1 MDDEAII
8 EKKLLER
15 KQVST
20 HWRTG
25 PNFRDSIEYHEMM
38 DLAVDEHIHR
48 LEAMVLSEHLADDYY
63 DRTLD
68 LDTPKS
74 TWQMFKMLHA
84 TSWWLGW
91 LVNRWPVKYNTTHHR
106 CVVKVGRYVNYPEAH
121 VPIRNLGHPYLYED
135 VRALTDEE
143 IAERDAERARLEAE
157 VEAQRE
163 LVEVYLLVEETIDD
177 LAAATGLTRE
187 WFEDALAYDREFDLH
202 SKIYVIPQE
211 VV

>member
-1 MDDEAII
+1 MDDEFAI
-8 EKKLLER
+8 EKKLLELKR
-15 KQVST
+15 VGYS
-20 HWRTG
+20 WRTG
-25 PNFRDSIEYHEMM
+25 QNLRDSLRYEESLNGDLSEM
-38 DLAVDEHIHR
+38 IHR
-48 LEAMVLSEHLADDYY
+48 LEGYVLSEHLADDYY

-91 LVNRWPVKYNTTHHR
+91 LVNRWPVKYNTSHHR

-121 VPIRNLGHPYLYED
+121 VPIRNLGHPFIYED
-135 VRALTDEE
+135 VRALTPEE
-143 IAERDAERARLEAE
+143 IAERDAERAQLEAE

-163 LVEVYLLVEETIDD
+163 MVEVYLLVEETIDD
-177 LAAATGLTRE
+177 LTAATGLSRE
-187 WFEDALAYDREFDLH
+187 WFEDALAYDRQFEMH

-211 VV
+211 V